1 MAESTLTIAQA
12 QALAKSRL
20 SAKRYQHTENVKNL
34 AVELAEI
41 HGEDVEKAALA
52 AWLHDTAKEMPKE
65 QLLQIL
71 QDNAI
76 IKNNPALRP
85 EPVWHGICAEILART
100 QWGVTDQEVLDAVEC
115 HTTGRPNMTKLDKI
129 LFLADMTSAER
140 SWPGVEELRALAKKD
155 LDAAMLQA
163 LEQTISFVK
172 EGGKAIDPMS
182 IAAYEDL
189 KKGTEGKTT
198 NERTASYSY
207 EPQYNEQRKCPQ
219 D

>member
-1 MAESTLTIAQA
+1 MSEMGLTVAQA

-41 HGEDVEKAALA
+41 YGESPEKAALA

-76 IKNNPALRP
+76 IKKNPAQRP

-100 QWGVTDQEVLDAVEC
+100 QWGVQDQEVLDAVEC
-115 HTTGRPNMTKLDKI
+115 HTTGCPNMTKLDKI

-140 SWPGVEELRALAKKD
+140 DWPGVDQLRALAKKD
-155 LDAAMLQA
+155 LDTAMLQA
-163 LEQTISFVK
+163 LDHTISFVK
-172 EGGKAIDPMS
+172 KGGKTVDPMS

-189 KKGTEGKTT
+189 KKRTEGKTT

-207 EPQYNEQRKCPQ
+207 QPQYNEQWKCPQ